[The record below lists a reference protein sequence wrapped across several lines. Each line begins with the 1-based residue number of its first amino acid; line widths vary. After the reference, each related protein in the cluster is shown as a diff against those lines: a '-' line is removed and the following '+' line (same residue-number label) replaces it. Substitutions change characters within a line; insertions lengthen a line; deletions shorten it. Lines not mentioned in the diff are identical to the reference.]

1 MSKTI
6 EEMISHLKSQGFV
19 FQGSEIYGGLA
30 NSWDYGPLGVE
41 VKNKLK
47 QLWWDF
53 FVKKNPL
60 NVGLDSSIILNPKV
74 WQTSGH
80 IDGFNDPLTDCRTC
94 RSRWRADKL
103 IEEFD
108 PTVNAAAMNNAQL
121 EIFINEHK
129 IACPKCQ
136 ALSFTSIRQFRL
148 MFKTNQGVLEDE
160 SSIVYLRPETAQ
172 GIFINF
178 KNVQRSLR
186 KKLPF
191 GIGQIGKSFR
201 NEITPGNFI
210 FRTREFE
217 QMELEFFFDPADNV
231 DWFLFWLEKIELFL
245 TTKIGLEKQNYRIR
259 NYQKDELAHYA
270 KQTSD
275 FEFNFPFGWAELWG
289 LAHRSDFD
297 LNAHQVAT
305 DQDLT
310 VLDANT
316 NNKILAHVIEPSVGV
331 ERLMLAIFWQAFTQE
346 QIDQDNFRIV
356 MKLPYALVPY
366 QVAVIPLSKQ
376 LNKNAEELFYD
387 LLQDF
392 DTTYDDT
399 GNIGKRYRRQDAIG
413 TPFVVTFDFESLE
426 DQQVTVR
433 NRDTMQQS
441 RIAIKD
447 LKQFLKAQFNN

>member
-80 IDGFNDPLTDCRTC
+80 IDGFNDPLIDCRTC

-129 IACPKCQ
+129 IVCPKCQ

-259 NYQKDELAHYA
+259 NHQKDELAHYA

-275 FEFNFPFGWAELWG
+275 LEFNFPFGWAELWG